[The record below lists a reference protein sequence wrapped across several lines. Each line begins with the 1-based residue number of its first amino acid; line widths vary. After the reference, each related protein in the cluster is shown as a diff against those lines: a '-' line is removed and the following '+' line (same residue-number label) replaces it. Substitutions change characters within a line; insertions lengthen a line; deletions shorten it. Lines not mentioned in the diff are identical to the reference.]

1 MLMVTIHYL
10 SGYSPV
16 QQCLVS
22 RLKSVIWTGP
32 QTLDQTKPLP
42 QIVRLKLI
50 VCLHLSRA
58 GMYLG
63 QVMKKILSH
72 KVTAAHNVNV
82 SKSCPS
88 FLNGILQLL
97 KGSDFEWAI
106 PASFRSF
113 LTILQKKLQS
123 PESEDHQS
131 RRRASCP
138 FDHHHQPNCQTNLV
152 IILH

>member
-1 MLMVTIHYL
+1 
-10 SGYSPV
+10 
-16 QQCLVS
+16 
-22 RLKSVIWTGP
+22 
-32 QTLDQTKPLP
+32 
-42 QIVRLKLI
+42 
-50 VCLHLSRA
+50 
-58 GMYLG
+58 MYLG

-113 LTILQKKLQS
+113 LTILQKNYSLQS
-123 PESEDHQS
+123 LRIIKVEGEQAVHLTTTISPIVKPIWLL
-131 RRRASCP
+131 SC
-138 FDHHHQPNCQTNLV
+138 
-152 IILH
+152 IR